1 MVVDFMD
8 YNFFDDNGTDSLRQM
23 PGISYI
29 RLFHASPGTPAV
41 DVYANDRLIAR
52 GLSYGQFTEYMP
64 LAAGTY
70 NIEVFPAGQKNTPV
84 LRFSMPVAERRVY
97 TLAVIGMIPRIGVLP
112 IEDEYETLSPGRV
125 NIRFANL
132 SPTSGK
138 LDFAV
143 RGGPTIFRDIGYTE
157 VSDYRT
163 FLPGRYNFVVR
174 PTNSLNNILFVP
186 ANLLP
191 RRNLTFYLVGNEGM
205 HPGLEVYIPMD
216 GTTYLRA

>member
-1 MVVDFMD
+1 MD
-8 YNFFDDNGTDSLRQM
+8 LDYFDNTGTDGLRQM

-41 DVYANDRLIAR
+41 DVYVNDRRIAR

-64 LAAGTY
+64 LAVGTY
-70 NIEVFPAGQKNTPV
+70 NIEVYPAGQKATPV
-84 LRFSMPVAERRVY
+84 LRFNMPIPERRVY
-97 TLAVIGMIPRIGVLP
+97 TLAVIGMIPRIGILP
-112 IEDEYETLSPGRV
+112 VEDEYEALSPGRV

-132 SPTSGK
+132 SPLSGN
-138 LDFAV
+138 LDLV
-143 RGGPTIFRDIGYTE
+143 LRGGPSIFKDIGYTE

-163 FLPGRYNFVVR
+163 FLPGRYNFFVR
-174 PTNSLNNILFVP
+174 PSNSTNNLLYVP

-191 RRNLTFYLVGNEGM
+191 RRNLTFYVVGNQGM
-205 HPGLEVYIPMD
+205 QPGLEVYIPMD